1 MKTSYRIAIIII
13 LILSLIGVFVFLI
26 MPLVKS
32 NTELTLKIAENN
44 KNKIEFERNIKAYS
58 EIKSRYYILNARLD
72 KYNTQL
78 PFSVNIPVLTEQIN
92 EIEKYS
98 GIKISS
104 INFQDLASPA
114 GTILQSPIGSI
125 NVKLSLTG
133 SYYQILTFL
142 NTLEIMPRLVKIGS
156 VSLDSSQAGAN
167 ITGENNLN
175 QILLSVSISFNVYY
189 DKSVYKTN

>member
-13 LILSLIGVFVFLI
+13 LILSLIGVFVLLI
-26 MPLVKS
+26 MPLAKS

-44 KNKIEFERNIKAYS
+44 KNKIEFERNIKAYT

-78 PFSVNIPVLTEQIN
+78 PFSVNIPVLTEQIY

-98 GIKISS
+98 GIKISA
-104 INFQDLASPA
+104 INFQDMASPA
-114 GTILQSPIGSI
+114 GTIMQSPIGSI

-142 NTLEIMPRLVKIGS
+142 NTLEILPRFVKIGS
-156 VSLDSSQAGAN
+156 ISINSNQAGTGN
-167 ITGENNLN
+167 TGENNLN
-175 QILLSVSISFNVYY
+175 QIMLATSVSFSVYY
-189 DKSVYKTN
+189 DKTEYKTN

>member
-104 INFQDLASPA
+104 INFQDMASPA

>member
-13 LILSLIGVFVFLI
+13 LILSIIGVFVLLI
-26 MPLVKS
+26 MPLAKG
-32 NTELTLKIAENN
+32 NTDLTLKIAENN
-44 KNKIEFERNIKAYS
+44 KNKIEFERNIKAYT

-78 PFSVNIPVLTEQIN
+78 PFSVNIPVLTEQIY

-104 INFQDLASPA
+104 INFQDIASPI
-114 GTILQSPIGSI
+114 GTVLQSPIGSI
-125 NVKLSLTG
+125 NIKLIMTG
-133 SYYQILTFL
+133 SYYQTLIFL

-156 VSLDSSQAGAN
+156 ISINSNLAEGND
-167 ITGENNLN
+167 TGENNLN
-175 QILLSVSISFNVYY
+175 QIMLATSVSFSVYY
-189 DKSVYKTN
+189 DKTEYKTN